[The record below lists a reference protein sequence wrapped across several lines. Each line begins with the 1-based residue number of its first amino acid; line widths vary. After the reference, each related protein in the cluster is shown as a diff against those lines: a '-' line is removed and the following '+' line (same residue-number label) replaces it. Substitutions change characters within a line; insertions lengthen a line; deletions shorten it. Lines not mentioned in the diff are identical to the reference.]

1 MTPIVRSILM
11 INERLVKIVMDGNV
25 AQRRY
30 IFDQPDGFLYFSI
43 YNFPEYFNYAI
54 PSFHYD
60 MHEDLMALLSHKVN
74 YLLWIMFRESAKTTL
89 TRMFIVYC
97 ICMNKKHY
105 INWDSYDKDNAEAS
119 LFMVATTLQSN
130 KKIIADFGQLYW
142 IDQKKKKQSKI
153 QRLSNFITANG
164 VKCEAFSTQEST
176 RGRVYKEHRPDL
188 NVFDDF
194 ETNKT
199 KRSVATTSA
208 IIAHIDEFLGGLN
221 IQASTIFLCNYITES
236 GTVKYLMD
244 KAEGNH
250 QFLSR
255 RVDVEENG
263 EPTWPEKFAMTDVE
277 AEAINAGIENPRKKV
292 ESLESK
298 KRTLKDRVYGPEYL
312 NKPEAA
318 GDLVFDRVKIDMALI
333 NAKKRN
339 KEQPPEDRGGF
350 KTYAKYQPHHRYAIG
365 GDTAKGVGRDSNAS
379 TGIDFTPIPA
389 EQVSSYANKWITPDN
404 FGHEMKRE
412 GMFFGECLLVP
423 ELNNTGYATVTV
435 LKDIY
440 DIGKLYRRTQ
450 TGKNVSAHEAAPLQI
465 GFDTNSATRG
475 TIIYEFKTAWE
486 DGHLVIW
493 DEDLLGEMRIFNQA
507 DFENIGR
514 QVDSNAAADNVGITR
529 HFDRLM
535 SACLAW
541 AGRDLAE
548 PSQASQTAYVQPPMP
563 VGEFEGE
570 MPNKQNFGI
579 YPQFVSDGFNKV
591 VRVDDAGF
599 TQKPYERDEFE

>member
-1 MTPIVRSILM
+1 MGM
-11 INERLVKIVMDGNV
+11 INDRLVKIVMEGNV

-30 IFDQPDGFLYFSI
+30 IFDQEDGFLYFSI
-43 YNFPEYFNYAI
+43 YNFPEYFNYKI
-54 PSFHYD
+54 PSFHYE
-60 MHEDLMALLSHKVN
+60 MHEDLLALLKGNIN

-97 ICMNKKHY
+97 ICMSKKHY

-119 LFMVATTLQSN
+119 LYMVATTLQSN
-130 KKIIADFGQLYW
+130 KKIIGDFGQLYW

-176 RGRVYKEHRPDL
+176 RGRVYKEFRPDL

-221 IQASTIFLCNYITES
+221 TQASTIFLCNFITES

-244 KAEGNH
+244 KAEQNP
-250 QFLSR
+250 QFLTR
-255 RVDVEENG
+255 RVDVEHDG

-277 AEAINAGIENPRKKV
+277 ASAINAGIDNPRKKV

-318 GDLVFDRVKIDMALI
+318 GDLVFDRAKIDLAI
-333 NAKKRN
+333 ASATKRV
-339 KEQPPEDRGGF
+339 KEKPPEDRGGF
-350 KTYAKYQPHHRYAIG
+350 KTYAQYQPHHRYTIG
-365 GDTAKGVGRDSNAS
+365 GDTAKGVGRDSCAAV
-379 TGIDFTPIPA
+379 GFDLTPIPA
-389 EQVSSYANKWITPDN
+389 EQVSSYKNKWITPDN

-412 GMFFGECLLVP
+412 GMHFGECLLIP
-423 ELNNTGYATVTV
+423 ELNNTGYATVTK
-435 LKDIY
+435 LKEIY
-440 DIGKLYRRTQ
+440 DIGKIYRRRQ
-450 TGKNVSAHEAAPLQI
+450 VGKNVKAREGQPDQL

-475 TIIYEFKTAWE
+475 TIIYEFKTAFE
-486 DGHLVIW
+486 DGQLIIW
-493 DEDLLGEMRIFNQA
+493 DVDLLMEMRIFNQA
-507 DFENIGR
+507 DFENVGTQR
-514 QVDSNAAADNVGITR
+514 DSGAKDDNVGITR
-529 HFDRLM
+529 HFDLLM
-535 SACLAW
+535 AACLGW

-548 PSQASQTAYVQPPMP
+548 ASKASQTLYQQAPVT
-563 VGEFEGE
+563 VGEYEGE
-570 MPNKQNFGI
+570 SPVASQGSI
-579 YPQFVSDGFNKV
+579 RPHYITDGFNKIIQSE
-591 VRVDDAGF
+591 DNG
-599 TQKPYERDEFE
+599 TPQKPYEAGEFEK